1 MPIPSASVD
10 ICNLAL
16 DIMGEDPIA
25 SIDDPETEKEEL
37 MARWYDTTR
46 RAVLR
51 EYVWNF
57 AQKWRVLARTGAGE
71 GEYDDAYALPN
82 DFVRLNGVGEH
93 KDRPYEDYEI
103 GEGVIFAS
111 KGDSLTIRYNR
122 DITNVARFD
131 ALFVKLFSLRL
142 AESTA
147 YQITKKK
154 SVVENI
160 ANLIKLAEPKTT
172 SVDGQERKPVRIQR
186 SKYLA
191 ARRRGSTSSGKYY
204 DC

>member
-1 MPIPSASVD
+1 MIPSAPVD

-16 DIMGEDPIA
+16 DIMGEAPIA

-51 EYVWNF
+51 KYLWNF

-71 GEYDDAYALPN
+71 GEYADAYALPN

-93 KDRPYEDYEI
+93 KDRPYEEFEL
-103 GEGVIFAS
+103 GEGVLYAS
-111 KGDSLTIRYNR
+111 KGNSISIRYNR
-122 DITNVARFD
+122 DVTNVAKFD
-131 ALFVKLFSLRL
+131 PLFVNLFALRL
-142 AESTA
+142 ARATA
-147 YQITKKK
+147 FQITKKK
-154 SVVENI
+154 SMVEI
-160 ANLIKLAEPKTT
+160 IDGLLKQAEPESA
-172 SVDGQERKPVRIQR
+172 SVDGQERKPIRIQN

-191 ARRRGSTSSGKYY
+191 ARRHGSSSSGKCY

>member
-1 MPIPSASVD
+1 MIPSAPVD

-16 DIMGEDPIA
+16 DIMGEAPIA

-51 EYVWNF
+51 KYLWNF

-71 GEYDDAYALPN
+71 GEYADAYALPN

-93 KDRPYEDYEI
+93 KDRPYEEFEL
-103 GEGVIFAS
+103 GEGVLYAS
-111 KGDSLTIRYNR
+111 KGNSISIRYNR
-122 DITNVARFD
+122 DVTNVAKFD
-131 ALFVKLFSLRL
+131 PLFVNLFALRL
-142 AESTA
+142 ARATA
-147 YQITKKK
+147 FQITKKK
-154 SVVENI
+154 TMVEI
-160 ANLIKLAEPKTT
+160 IDQLLKQAEPESA
-172 SVDGQERKPVRIQR
+172 SVDGQERKPIRIQN

-191 ARRRGSTSSGKYY
+191 ARRHGSSSSGKYY